1 MEQAPFPFADGIGAE
16 QDVGARGKALGGRGA
31 LRFLRTGRRS
41 ENHQKSERKGNDAT
55 RSFIHRGAIGKIHG
69 LKVYSKAYRGC
80 CWPRYSAVRTGQN
93 LAQLTRTRHDYS
105 LERITRTI
113 GAEREKVKKRMKRIL
128 SSVLALVLAT
138 PALLAN
144 DKKEEDRLENCGS
157 VIQEIMDIPDD
168 IPQDLIDKA
177 DCIIVYPSVLKG
189 AFIFGGSYG
198 RGAMT
203 CRSGEKF
210 NGPWS
215 APTMMALEGGSF
227 GFQIGGQ
234 ATDFVLLVM
243 NERGAKAILSSKV
256 KLGAD
261 ASAAAGPKGRSAE
274 ASTDVTMRAEILSYS
289 RARGLF
295 AGVSLSGSTVR
306 PDNRANEK
314 LYNKSVSASD
324 IIFKGVVPVPT
335 GAQKM
340 VAYLNKKSPKNKS
353 SGKEF

>member
-1 MEQAPFPFADGIGAE
+1 M
-16 QDVGARGKALGGRGA
+16 
-31 LRFLRTGRRS
+31 
-41 ENHQKSERKGNDAT
+41 
-55 RSFIHRGAIGKIHG
+55 
-69 LKVYSKAYRGC
+69 
-80 CWPRYSAVRTGQN
+80 
-93 LAQLTRTRHDYS
+93 
-105 LERITRTI
+105 
-113 GAEREKVKKRMKRIL
+113 
-128 SSVLALVLAT
+128 
-138 PALLAN
+138 LAN
-144 DKKEEDRLENCGS
+144 DNKEQDRLENCGL

-314 LYNKSVSASD
+314 LYNKSVSAGD
-324 IIFKGVVPVPT
+324 IIFNGAVPVPT

-340 VAYLNKKSPKNKS
+340 ISYLNKKSPKNKS